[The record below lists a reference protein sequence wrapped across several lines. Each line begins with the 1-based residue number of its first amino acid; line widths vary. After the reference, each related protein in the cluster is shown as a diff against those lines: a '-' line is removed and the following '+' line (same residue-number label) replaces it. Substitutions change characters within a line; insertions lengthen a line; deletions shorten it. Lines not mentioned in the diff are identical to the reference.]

1 MQRKTAGQKIVKI
14 YNAENIINTQF
25 LKDRLNDAGMEAIVK
40 DSGYEMASHYTPEF
54 GTYGVDIFVAEDE
67 EQKALEIIGSCIG

>member
-25 LKDRLNDAGMEAIVK
+25 LKDRL
-40 DSGYEMASHYTPEF
+40 
-54 GTYGVDIFVAEDE
+54 
-67 EQKALEIIGSCIG
+67 